1 MKFHHSSTIVLDYNR
16 MMVYVI
22 APNGTASRTPTT
34 ETSTACAHLKGL
46 EMASHIDYIFPRWGI
61 YNLCLNNVTS
71 VKQTKNGKFTKCKNF
86 LTQKWAHKN
95 ECFPANS
102 PE

>member
-1 MKFHHSSTIVLDYNR
+1 MNLGDKT
-16 MMVYVI
+16 
-22 APNGTASRTPTT
+22 
-34 ETSTACAHLKGL
+34 LKGICYSSQRELLL
-46 EMASHIDYIFPRWGI
+46 EHLLLKLVLHVHTKRIRKWQAIDYIFPRWGI

-71 VKQTKNGKFTKCKNF
+71 VKQTKTVNSQNVKNF
-86 LTQKWAHKN
+86 PTQKWAHKN